1 MMQKQTVPLM
11 VYSAPMT
18 AGFSQLFEPFEIS
31 GLVDPRLAS
40 TLSECKGTEA
50 GDLIYVQLRRPL
62 DGTEKGEVRFP
73 DGKVVNIVEY
83 FITVVF
89 RWSGEGWNTVMPA

>member
-1 MMQKQTVPLM
+1 MYQAVPLM

-18 AGFSQLFEPFEIS
+18 AGFDQLFEPFEIS
-31 GLVDPRLAS
+31 GLVDPKLAS
-40 TLSECKGTEA
+40 TLSECKGNEV

-62 DGTEKGEVRFP
+62 GGVEGGEVRFP
-73 DGKVVNIVEY
+73 DGRIINIVEY

-89 RWSGEGWNTVMPA
+89 RWNGEGWNTVAPA